1 MSERTVM
8 EKADDIMA
16 SMGLADAVPLS
27 EATTESIDSVGKSYS
42 EELPELS
49 DEQRNELLEHS
60 LGEGNLGQEL
70 KKRGLTGA
78 GTEFDTSGGGKAK
91 KKKAKKGT
99 PKVRR
104 QTRARVKAGK
114 PLKKGTAKVVANDPE
129 ADLQAAIEAAERMEN
144 SNQDPYLKAN
154 ESKVEVSRKISK
166 LRKEGKPQ
174 DQAVAIAL
182 DMEERGKLSEV
193 LSEMSTVGMMG
204 MNSGGA
210 SFKPARK
217 KKKGSKGS
225 SQYISFQLAK
235 LK

>member
-78 GTEFDTSGGGKAK
+78 GTEFDLSGV
-91 KKKAKKGT
+91 KKGSSKT
-99 PKVRR
+99 QRKARGRHRR
-104 QTRARVKAGK
+104 GK
-114 PLKKGTAKVVANDPE
+114 PLKKGHAKHVANDPK
-129 ADLQAAIEAAERMEN
+129 ADLHAAIEAADRL
-144 SNQDPYLKAN
+144 QK
-154 ESKVEVSRKISK
+154 ESKEAVSRKISR

-193 LSEMSTVGMMG
+193 LSEMTGVGMIG

-210 SFKPARK
+210 RFKPVRKKKK

-225 SQYISFQLAK
+225 SKYISFQLGK